1 MISSET
7 LKGIN
12 VKHSLFGAE
21 IKTGFKV
28 STDSR
33 SIQAGDMFIALVGE
47 KFDGFSYLEDV
58 IAKGASSVVFQHKI
72 GRRFKHLVKKYP
84 EVTFIETND
93 TLVFLQELAREHKR
107 QWQQSGT
114 KTTIALTG
122 SNGKTTHKEMLKHL
136 LSSIFPGKVLATKGN
151 LNNHIGVPLTLLDLL
166 PEHDIAIVEMG
177 MNHRHEIMTLCKI
190 AEPSHGLITNIG
202 QAHIGFLG
210 SMTNI
215 YFEKSDLYRW
225 VKKFTHGFGMFV
237 VNADDDYLRLLES
250 STGLTTFGEKYGDIK
265 VNVSQNE
272 IHFNFRGQAVAV
284 KNTQIQEE
292 YNLRNLVCT
301 MVLAMKLFPDK
312 VNEIAKAACLYQQPS
327 MNRSEWVNHIFLD
340 AYNANPSS
348 MKASLNSFI
357 KIIEEKS
364 AKLDECFFVMGDMNE
379 LGDFA
384 EELHAEMAN
393 YVQSLGIKNVVFVG
407 RYKEYYLKGNPNALG
422 GFLEKEDF
430 LKQFPNFKSDYKWI
444 FIKGSRSVKLETLLS

>member
-33 SIQAGDMFIALVGE
+33 SIQNGDMFIALVGD
-47 KFDGFSYLEDV
+47 KFDGFTYLEDV
-58 IAKGASSVVFQHKI
+58 IAKGAIAVVFQQKI

-84 EVTFIETND
+84 EITFIETED
-93 TLVFLQELAREHKR
+93 TLLFLQELAREHKR
-107 QWQQSGT
+107 QWQLGGD

-136 LSSIFPGKVLATKGN
+136 LSTLFPGKVLATKGN
-151 LNNHIGVPLTLLDLL
+151 LNNHIGVPLTLLELC

-210 SMTNI
+210 SMENI
-215 YFEKSDLYRW
+215 YFEKTDLYRW
-225 VKKFTHGFGMFV
+225 VKKYTNGFGMFV
-237 VNADDDYLRLLES
+237 VNADDEYLRLLDS
-250 STGLTTFGEKYGDIK
+250 CTGLTTFGEKNGDIK
-265 VNVSQNE
+265 VVVTNHE
-272 IHFNFRGQAVAV
+272 IQFNFRGQFLKI
-284 KNTQIQEE
+284 KNNQIQEE

-301 MVLAMKLFPDK
+301 MVLAMKLFPSK
-312 VNEIAKAACLYQQPS
+312 VAEIANAASSYEQPS
-327 MNRSEWVNHIFLD
+327 MNRSEWLNHIFLD

-357 KIIEEKS
+357 KIVNEKA
-364 AKLDECFFVMGDMNE
+364 AKLDDCFFVMGDMNE
-379 LGDFA
+379 LGDYA
-384 EELHAEMAN
+384 EQLHAEMAS
-393 YVQSLGIKNVVFVG
+393 YVHSLGIKNVVFIG
-407 RYKEYYLKGNPNALG
+407 RYKDYYLKGNPNALG
-422 GFLEKEDF
+422 GYLEKEDF
-430 LKQFPNFKSDYKWI
+430 LKQFPQFKSDYKWI
-444 FIKGSRSVKLETLLS
+444 FIKGSRSVKLETLIA

>member
-21 IKTGFKV
+21 IKAGFKV

-33 SIQAGDMFIALVGE
+33 SIQAGDMFIALVGD

-72 GRRFKHLVKKYP
+72 GRRFKHFIKKYP
-84 EVTFIETND
+84 ETTFIETDD
-93 TLVFLQELAREHKR
+93 TLLFLQELAREHKR
-107 QWQQSGT
+107 SWQQSGV

-136 LSSIFPGKVLATKGN
+136 LSSLFPGKVLATKGN
-151 LNNHIGVPLTLLDLL
+151 LNNHIGVPLTLLELS

-210 SMTNI
+210 SMQNI

-225 VKKFTHGFGMFV
+225 VKKFANGFGMFV
-237 VNADDDYLRLLES
+237 VNADDDYLRLLDS
-250 STGLTTFGEKYGDIK
+250 STGLTTFGETHGDIK
-265 VNVSQNE
+265 VKVANNE
-272 IHFNFRGQAVAV
+272 IQFNFRGQAVNV

-301 MVLAMKLFPDK
+301 MVLSMKLFPDK
-312 VNEIAKAACLYQQPS
+312 VSEITSAASTYVQPS
-327 MNRSEWVNHIFLD
+327 MNRSEWINHIFLD

-364 AKLDECFFVMGDMNE
+364 AKLDDCFFIMGDMNE

-407 RYKEYYLKGNPNALG
+407 RYKDYYLKGNPNALG
-422 GFLEKEDF
+422 GYLEKEDF
-430 LKQFPNFKSDYKWI
+430 LKQFPNFKSDFKWI